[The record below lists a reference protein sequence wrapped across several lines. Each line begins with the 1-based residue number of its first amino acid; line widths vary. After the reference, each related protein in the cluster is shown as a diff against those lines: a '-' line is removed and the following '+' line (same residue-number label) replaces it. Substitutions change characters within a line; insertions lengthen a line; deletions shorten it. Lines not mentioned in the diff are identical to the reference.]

1 MTANEVSQC
10 TIDTK
15 NFWFIV
21 VLFSRFDMSTRQIV
35 QEPKT
40 QSDWDNL
47 PLEFTEFLDSLDA
60 AREAAASKK
69 IVDPLYPSYD
79 YNWET
84 DSEIPFSIALDYWNS
99 STELPDVNLIIEEIN
114 EALVEAAYDN
124 YCSSFYSY

>member
-1 MTANEVSQC
+1 
-10 TIDTK
+10 
-15 NFWFIV
+15 
-21 VLFSRFDMSTRQIV
+21 MSTRQIV